1 MAFKPSPFRRFLSL
15 PWIAEILALL
25 GAIGY
30 LIQAWTSAHTQASIL
45 DEGAYLYK
53 GYLFATGQ
61 YVPFQDYG
69 PWGNH
74 MPLSFLIPGYIQQWF
89 GPGLRT
95 GRYFS
100 IALGLLLLL
109 GLWIVAK
116 RLGGE
121 WWGAGAVWALA
132 LNPYFSSVY
141 SLAFS
146 QVLVACMLV
155 WVMVLVLDERVALW
169 RIALGGALAAI
180 LIITRINA
188 VLFLPILIIF
198 IFWQHGLRAGI
209 TATLSGGLTLII
221 GHIPFWPGIQRMW
234 ASWIPYP
241 FKLLFIS
248 SRRGL
253 SLGSGIWNPQ
263 ISFESRMLSFWL
275 GLRLNF
281 IPMIGLL
288 GFGLLGF
295 RRKAWKSAFYYRAAV
310 FLALLLAMMTAVHAW
325 ASLSKNYCVFCFPG
339 YLTFFSPLA
348 FFLVIITIK
357 GWDGRGAAWFGAFI
371 CILVILVSAGI
382 GYANY
387 QELGPLL
394 SDLAVPRVKDG
405 RLVGGSAPLWG
416 ILEGTL
422 GLEIKT
428 TQTLLPVLA
437 GLLVGI
443 IILLI
448 AWWIYQRRKA
458 SDKIS
463 MGFGLF
469 ALITFLIVGMV
480 LSPTKILGRDYGLG
494 NCRGDVIAAQEAAG
508 RHLASTIPP
517 GSQVYWHTPPSV
529 VPLLYA
535 LDVNIYLPQI
545 NGNYALR
552 QGGDADDLLKLGL
565 WNVDLSEQWKSE
577 ADFIIIEGWRY
588 DPEWQDYIASGDYEE
603 MPPSSATDPCLE
615 DSTIRIFRRVAQ

>member
-1 MAFKPSPFRRFLSL
+1 MSL
-15 PWIAEILALL
+15 RSTIYQFISQSWVANITAIL
-25 GAIGY
+25 GGVVY
-30 LIQAWTSAHTQASIL
+30 LIQAWAYAHTQASIL

-53 GYLFATGQ
+53 GYLYATGQ

-74 MPLSFLIPGYIQQWF
+74 MPLSFLIPGYIQHWF
-89 GPGLRT
+89 GLGLRT

-116 RLGGE
+116 RLGGK

-169 RIALGGALAAI
+169 RIALGGALAAV
-180 LIITRINA
+180 LIITRINT
-188 VLFLPILIIF
+188 VLFLPILVIF

-221 GHIPFWPGIQRMW
+221 GHIPFWPGILRMW
-234 ASWIPYP
+234 ATWIPYP
-241 FKLLFIS
+241 LKLLFIS

-281 IPMIGLL
+281 IPMVGLL

-295 RRKAWKSAFYYRAAV
+295 RRKAWKNDFYYRAAL
-310 FLALLLAMMTAVHAW
+310 FLALLLALMTAVHAW

-348 FFLVIITIK
+348 FFLVIITYK
-357 GWDGRGAAWFGAFI
+357 GWHGRGVVWFGAFI
-371 CILVILVSAGI
+371 CILIVLISAGI
-382 GYANY
+382 GYANF

-394 SDLAVPRVKDG
+394 SDLAVPRIKGG

-422 GLEIKT
+422 GLQIKT

-437 GLLVGI
+437 GLWVGI

-448 AWWIYQRRKA
+448 AWWIYYRRKA
-458 SDKIS
+458 SDKNS

-469 ALITFLIVGMV
+469 VLSIFLIVGLV

-494 NCRGDVIAAQEAAG
+494 DCRGDVIAAEEAAG
-508 RHLASTIPP
+508 RHLAAIIPP
-517 GSQVYWHTPPSV
+517 GSQVYWHTPPSI

-588 DPEWQDYIASGDYEE
+588 DSEWRDYITSGDYEE
-603 MPPSSATDPCLE
+603 MPPSLATDPCLA